1 MFDLTME
8 DFDLLTDEEFEIL
21 EQEVGRLTSCWKVS
35 NTRWI
40 RYLLGR
46 PENRREASRVYGT
59 ETSECQC
66 GG

>member
-8 DFDLLTDEEFEIL
+8 DFDLLTDKEFEVL
-21 EQEVGRLTSCWKVS
+21 EQKTHLLLESIQYPW
-35 NTRWI
+35 WI